1 MEKFVITGTE
11 EGLHGR
17 VKISGAKNAVL
28 PILAACLLTEE
39 VCEIQ
44 NVPPLADV
52 RHMAELLTELGARVE
67 YDAAAE
73 KMCVQATELTHVEG
87 HTKRQERCVPPFWRQ
102 GRYWQDAVRQGC
114 PCPAGVRL
122 EAGRLTCT

>member
-52 RHMAELLTELGARVE
+52 RAHGR
-67 YDAAAE
+67 AA
-73 KMCVQATELTHVEG
+73 HG
-87 HTKRQERCVPPFWRQ
+87 
-102 GRYWQDAVRQGC
+102 
-114 PCPAGVRL
+114 
-122 EAGRLTCT
+122 AGREGGI